1 MAGFFGLFDYNKVGP
16 GVDKNAPKK
25 RGFVV
30 FFEIYFRKFWKLIE
44 ASLLAALLSVP
55 VLTSGLANAGLTFI
69 GRNFARQKHAFI
81 WSDFWD
87 TVKKNWKQ
95 ALPVGI
101 INTVLQLIMA
111 YALYFYFPR
120 AAEGQE
126 LTIWQ
131 YIPFSLMV
139 LINVLFIFMQYYQ
152 YMLLIT
158 FKFSLRQLY
167 RNSFIFAMAGIKQ
180 NLLIALSMLLVYGLL
195 FLIAMIGQIGIV
207 IAVFLLITVVPGFRT
222 LLIQYT
228 IFPLIQKHIID
239 PYYAEHPHEDMQQR
253 HDLALDPSEEEKAA
267 QEIDENE
274 VIFKD
279 MGRTVQEEP
288 EKEDSSKRKIPKQYS
303 EDQLRRGKRITRQPQ
318 DDDDDTI

>member
-44 ASLLAALLSVP
+44 ASLLYVLLSIP
-55 VLTSGLANAGLTFI
+55 VLTLGLSNAGLTFI
-69 GRNFARQKHAFI
+69 GRNFARQKHAFV

-87 TVKKNWKQ
+87 TVRKNWKQ

-101 INTVLQLIMA
+101 INTLLQFVMA

-120 AAEGQE
+120 AVEGQDP
-126 LTIWQ
+126 TIWQ

-139 LINVLFIFMQYYQ
+139 MINVMFIFMQYYQ

-158 FKFSLRQLY
+158 FKYSIRQLY
-167 RNSFIFAMAGIKQ
+167 RNSFIFAMAGLKQ
-180 NLLIALSMLLVYGLL
+180 NLLIVGSMLLVYGLL

-207 IAVFLLITVVPGFRT
+207 FAFFLLITVVPGFRT

-228 IFPLIQKHIID
+228 IFPLIKKHIID
-239 PYYAEHPHEDMQQR
+239 PYYAEHPNEDMQQR
-253 HDLALDPSEEEKAA
+253 HDLALDPSEEEQAA
-267 QEIDENE
+267 LAPEEDEA
-274 VIFKD
+274 IFKD

-288 EKEDSSKRKIPKQYS
+288 AKEEPSGRRIPKQYS
-303 EDQLRRGKRITRQPQ
+303 EEQLRRGKRITRQPQ
-318 DDDDDTI
+318 DDEDDTI